1 MAGAIALENV
11 TAGYGAAP
19 VLENISLR
27 IEPGERVAIMGRS
40 GAGKSTLL
48 NLIYR
53 SCPDEAALIPQ
64 ASALVANLSVF
75 HNVFMGRL
83 DRHSTLYNLRTLIS
97 PPASEVEAVASVL
110 KSVGLSEKLFAK
122 AGELSGGQQQRTSVA
137 RAIYNG
143 RPIAVGDEPVSSLD
157 RVQGGEVLSLLSSK
171 HETKI
176 FALHDIRLALA
187 HTDRI
192 VVIEAGRIALD
203 EAAAHLSYERLLPY
217 FEGER
222 V

>member
-1 MAGAIALENV
+1 MAVAVALDNV
-11 TAGYGAAP
+11 TAGYGSAA
-19 VLENISLR
+19 VLKNFSLR
-27 IEPGERVAIMGRS
+27 IERGERVAIMGRS
-40 GAGKSTLL
+40 GAGKSTLI

-53 SCPDEAALIPQ
+53 TYMDDVALIPQ

-83 DRHSTLYNLRTLIS
+83 DRHSALYNLRTLIW
-97 PPASEVEAVASVL
+97 PPAREAEAIARLLSA
-110 KSVGLSEKLFAK
+110 VGLSDKLFAK

-137 RAIYNG
+137 RALYNG
-143 RPIAVGDEPVSSLD
+143 RPIVAGDEPVSALD
-157 RVQGGEVLSLLSSK
+157 RVQAGEVLRLLSER

-176 FALHDIRLALA
+176 FALHDIRLALE

-192 VVIEAGRIALD
+192 VLLGQGRIVLD
-203 EAAAHLSYERLLPY
+203 EPAKRLSYESLLPF
-217 FEGER
+217 FEGEL

>member
-1 MAGAIALENV
+1 MAVAIELDNV
-11 TAGYGAAP
+11 TAGFGPAV
-19 VLENISLR
+19 VLRNFSLR
-27 IEPGERVAIMGRS
+27 IERGERVAIMGRS

-53 SCPDEAALIPQ
+53 TFAEDVAIIPQ
-64 ASALVANLSVF
+64 ASALVSNLSVF

-83 DRHSTLYNLRTLIS
+83 DRHSTLYNLRTLIW
-97 PPASEVEAVASVL
+97 PAAREVEAAGRVL
-110 KSVGLSEKLFAK
+110 NAVGLSDKLFAK

-137 RAIYNG
+137 RALYNG
-143 RPIAVGDEPVSSLD
+143 RPIVAGDEPVSALD
-157 RVQGGEVLSLLSSK
+157 RVQAGEILRLLSEQ

-176 FALHDIRLALA
+176 FALHDIRLALE

-192 VVIEAGRIALD
+192 ILIEHGRIALD
-203 EAAAHLSYERLLPY
+203 EPAKRLSYERLLPY
-217 FEGER
+217 FEGEL

>member
-1 MAGAIALENV
+1 MAVAIALDNV

-19 VLENISLR
+19 VLRNFSLR
-27 IEPGERVAIMGRS
+27 IERGERVAIMGRS

-53 SCPDEAALIPQ
+53 TYADDVALIPQ

-83 DRHSTLYNLRTLIS
+83 DQHSTLYNLRTLIW
-97 PPASEVEAVASVL
+97 PPAREVEAAGRVL
-110 KSVGLSEKLFAK
+110 SAVGLSDKFFAK

-137 RAIYNG
+137 RALYNG
-143 RPIAVGDEPVSSLD
+143 RVIVAGDEPVSALD
-157 RVQGGEVLSLLSSK
+157 RVQAGEILRLLSER

-176 FALHDIRLALA
+176 FALHDVRLALE

-192 VVIEAGRIALD
+192 VLIEHGRIALD
-203 EAAAHLSYERLLPY
+203 EPAKRLSYERLLPY
-217 FEGER
+217 FEGEL

>member
-1 MAGAIALENV
+1 VAAITLQNVNAGF
-11 TAGYGAAP
+11 GATP
-19 VLENISLR
+19 VLQDFSLR
-27 IEPGERVAIMGRS
+27 IEAGERLAIMGRS

-48 NLIYR
+48 NLIYQTYADR
-53 SCPDEAALIPQ
+53 VALIPQ

-83 DRHSTLYNLRTLIS
+83 DRHSTLYNLRTLVW
-97 PPASEVEAVASVL
+97 PAAKEVAAVASVL
-110 KSVGLSEKLFAK
+110 SAVGLPEKLFAK

-143 RPIAVGDEPVSSLD
+143 RAIVVGDEPVSALD
-157 RVQGGEVLSLLSSK
+157 RVQAGDVLRLLSER

-176 FALHDIRLALA
+176 FALHDIRLALE

-192 VVIEAGRIALD
+192 VLIEHGGIVLD
-203 EAAAHLSYERLLPY
+203 ERSRRLSYERLLPY
-217 FEGER
+217 FEGEL